1 MVKIVHGAKGA
12 KSRVV
17 CDALIIDKDSR
28 SDTYPV
34 MDIQENTAS
43 MEHEATVS
51 KISDEQLFYL
61 TSRGI
66 ASKEAQSMI
75 ANGFIEPIVKELPL
89 EYSVELN
96 RLIGLQMQGS
106 VG

>member
-1 MVKIVHGAKGA
+1 MLHGALHA

-17 CDALIIDKDSR
+17 CDALIIDERSR
-28 SDTYPV
+28 SNTYPV
-34 MDIQENTAS
+34 MDIQEQTAS

-51 KISDEQLFYL
+51 KISDEQLLYV

-66 ASKEAQSMI
+66 GTGEAQSMI
-75 ANGFIEPIVKELPL
+75 TNGFIEPIVKELPL
-89 EYSVELN
+89 EYAVELN
-96 RLIGLQMQGS
+96 RLIGLHMQGS